1 LNQFVDEAVI
11 QVCSG
16 NGGKGAVSFR
26 REKYIPRGGP
36 DGGNGG
42 TGGDVVFVTRPNLK
56 TLTHLRYK
64 KTYKAADGKPGGGK
78 KLDGKSGDDVVI
90 PVPPGSVISE
100 QETGKVF
107 KDMSRLGERWV
118 FLKGGRGGKGN
129 SNFATSTNRAPRYAQ
144 KGEPGESRN
153 IKVVLQLIADIG
165 LVGYPNAG
173 KSSLLSA
180 LTRAKPKIASYPF
193 TTTNPNLGV
202 VSTSYRNYIIA
213 DIPGL
218 IDGASQGNGMGIK
231 FLKHIT
237 RTSFL
242 AFIIDL
248 SEENYGSAFQ
258 VLLQELKTFSS
269 ELTKKPRIICGS
281 KLDLPEA
288 PERLEE
294 LKDLFSNEKV
304 IGFSNFTLEGINE
317 LKDELV
323 TFIDEKENR

>member
-1 LNQFVDEAVI
+1 MNQFVDEAVI

-153 IKVVLQLIADIG
+153 IKV
-165 LVGYPNAG
+165 
-173 KSSLLSA
+173 
-180 LTRAKPKIASYPF
+180 AS
-193 TTTNPNLGV
+193 G
-202 VSTSYRNYIIA
+202 
-213 DIPGL
+213 
-218 IDGASQGNGMGIK
+218 
-231 FLKHIT
+231 
-237 RTSFL
+237 
-242 AFIIDL
+242 
-248 SEENYGSAFQ
+248 
-258 VLLQELKTFSS
+258 
-269 ELTKKPRIICGS
+269 
-281 KLDLPEA
+281 
-288 PERLEE
+288 
-294 LKDLFSNEKV
+294 
-304 IGFSNFTLEGINE
+304 
-317 LKDELV
+317 
-323 TFIDEKENR
+323 